1 MSDLITI
8 ENAMITKQGIEHKTT
23 KSGKDYAEFTIMWS
37 SYRKDQQGNGENGP
51 TKFVRVRVGGFEA
64 QNLLASVGAGDRV
77 NVTGRIEHF
86 EWSSQQGAQDD
97 WGMWWAS
104 VSLPVP
110 RAQQGGY
117 GQGNQPGVF
126 QGQQSRGGFGGQQ
139 SQQQSNDPWGS
150 TPAGNGGFGGAD
162 DSEPPF

>member
-8 ENAMITKQGIEHKTT
+8 ENAMITKKGIERKTT

-64 QNLLASVGAGDRV
+64 QNLLAAVGAGDRV
-77 NVTGRIEHF
+77 TVTGRIEHF
-86 EWSSQQGAQDD
+86 EWNSQQGAQDD

-110 RAQQGGY
+110 RAQQGQQ
-117 GQGNQPGVF
+117 QGGF
-126 QGQQSRGGFGGQQ
+126 QGQQSRGGFGGQP
-139 SQQQSNDPWGS
+139 QQAQGDPWNS
-150 TPAGNGGFGGAD
+150 APPANGGGFGGAED
-162 DSEPPF
+162 EPPFN

>member
-8 ENAMITKQGIEHKTT
+8 ENAMITKKGIERKTT

-37 SYRKDQQGNGENGP
+37 SYRKDQSGNGENGP

-64 QNLLASVGAGDRV
+64 ENLLAAVGAGDRV

-86 EWSSQQGAQDD
+86 EWSSQQGVQDD

-110 RAQQGGY
+110 RAQQGQQ
-117 GQGNQPGVF
+117 QGGF
-126 QGQQSRGGFGGQQ
+126 QGQQQGNRGGFGGQEYPQ
-139 SQQQSNDPWGS
+139 GPQKINDPWNS
-150 TPAGNGGFGGAD
+150 APPAGGFGGAD
-162 DSEPPF
+162 DNPPF

>member
-8 ENAMITKQGIEHKTT
+8 ENAMITKKGLERKVT
-23 KSGKDYAEFTIMWS
+23 KSGKDYVEFTIMWS
-37 SYRKDQQGNGENGP
+37 SYRKDQQGTGESGP

-64 QNLLASVGAGDRV
+64 QNLLAAVGAGDRV
-77 NVTGRIEHF
+77 TVTGRIEHF
-86 EWSSQQGAQDD
+86 EWNSQQGTQDD

-110 RAQQGGY
+110 RAQQKGGY
-117 GQGNQPGVF
+117 GQGNQQGGS

-139 SQQQSNDPWGS
+139 APDNDPWNS
-150 TPAGNGGFGGAD
+150 APPVGNGGFGGAD
-162 DSEPPF
+162 DEAPF

>member
-37 SYRKDQQGNGENGP
+37 SYRKDQNGNGENGP
-51 TKFVRVRVGGFEA
+51 TKFVRVRVGGYEA

-86 EWSSQQGAQDD
+86 EWHSQQGAQDD

-110 RAQQGGY
+110 RAQQQGQQQGG
-117 GQGNQPGVF
+117 F
-126 QGQQSRGGFGGQQ
+126 QGQKQGNRSGFGGQQ
-139 SQQQSNDPWGS
+139 QNNDPWNS
-150 TPAGNGGFGGAD
+150 TPPAGNGGFGGAD
-162 DSEPPF
+162 DEPPF

>member
-8 ENAMITKQGIEHKTT
+8 ENAMITKKGLERKTT
-23 KSGKDYAEFTIMWS
+23 KSGKDYVEFTIMWS

-64 QNLLASVGAGDRV
+64 QNLLAAVGAGDRV
-77 NVTGRIEHF
+77 TVTGRIEHF
-86 EWSSQQGAQDD
+86 EWSSQQGVQDD

-110 RAQQGGY
+110 RSQQQGGY
-117 GQGNQPGVF
+117 GQGNQPGGF
-126 QGQQSRGGFGGQQ
+126 QGQQGNRGGFGGQQ
-139 SQQQSNDPWGS
+139 APDNDPWNS
-150 TPAGNGGFGGAD
+150 APPAGGFGG
-162 DSEPPF
+162 DSDTPPF